1 MYTVRQYKCIISYT
15 VCILSGQINHGAA
28 ASITD
33 EFARVSNIR
42 QFYVKQF
49 VPFEFAEICQVI
61 PIRMLDKS
69 DILNKM
75 GDLMIILGSS
85 NTIRAKK
92 KKKTSKNPKQKSL
105 HFPTGNLRMP
115 KSNVNTLPT

>member
-1 MYTVRQYKCIISYT
+1 

-92 KKKTSKNPKQKSL
+92 KNIEESKAEKS
-105 HFPTGNLRMP
+105 
-115 KSNVNTLPT
+115 TLPNRKSENAEI